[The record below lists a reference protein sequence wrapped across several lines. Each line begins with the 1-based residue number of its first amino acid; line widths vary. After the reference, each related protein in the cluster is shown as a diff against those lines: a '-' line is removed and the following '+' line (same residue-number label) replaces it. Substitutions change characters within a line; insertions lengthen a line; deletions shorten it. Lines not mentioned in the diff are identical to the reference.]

1 MPDDVIVDVAVGGR
15 AARDEHNEDDAQHL
29 CQYPSCKP
37 RSVLKIEYSVWVDCV
52 YPSSGNAVKQVTTGG
67 LYNLCLLWLILQ
79 VATAWLLDFT

>member
-15 AARDEHNEDDAQHL
+15 AARDEHDKDDAQHL

-67 LYNLCLLWLILQ
+67 LYNLSLLCH
-79 VATAWLLDFT
+79 LLNIAGGRW